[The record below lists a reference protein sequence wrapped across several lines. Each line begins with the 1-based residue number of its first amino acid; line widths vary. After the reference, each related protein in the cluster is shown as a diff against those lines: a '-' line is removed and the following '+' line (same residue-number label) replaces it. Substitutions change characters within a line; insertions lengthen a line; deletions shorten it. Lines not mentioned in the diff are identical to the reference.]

1 MKIKIYIVLLFIFLL
16 FITFIFKICFEIE
29 KEKNTTGFIENTE
42 NEKIIDLE
50 KKILITMQNEIIK
63 CNNDYFLGIYKIN
76 ENMKNFQTLE
86 IYRSYKNETY
96 SILNFNPFFTTPHE
110 FDDMTFLILNYVK
123 SKVVFYPKSID
134 IPIVDLFIKNSY
146 SQIKDVALVLVKDK
160 DKKPRYGFS
169 FSVIEYTSCTKKDIT
184 KILQTLAIELENKL

>member
-1 MKIKIYIVLLFIFLL
+1 MKIKIYIALLFIFLL

-29 KEKNTTGFIENTE
+29 KGKNKTGFIENTE

-50 KKILITMQNEIIK
+50 KQILITMQNEIIK

-96 SILNFNPFFTTPHE
+96 SILDFNPFFKTPHE
-110 FDDMTFLILNYVK
+110 FDDITFLILNYVK
-123 SKVVFYPKSID
+123 SKVVFFPKSID

-146 SQIKDVALVLVKDK
+146 SQIKDVGLALVKDK

-184 KILQTLAIELENKL
+184 KILQNLANELESKL